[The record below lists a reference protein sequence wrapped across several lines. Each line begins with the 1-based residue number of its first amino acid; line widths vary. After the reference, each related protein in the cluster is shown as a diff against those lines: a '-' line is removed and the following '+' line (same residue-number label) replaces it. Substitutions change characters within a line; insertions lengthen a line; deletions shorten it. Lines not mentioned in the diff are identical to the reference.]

1 MIADP
6 AAVTARILQPDAAFM
21 QARLAWEAEQDR
33 RTADDGRR
41 SLDMEGM
48 QKMGDGWH
56 RTLGESLERMTPGLT
71 VLLLTLA
78 LAVSA
83 TALRFSNYRV
93 DR

>member
-1 MIADP
+1 
-6 AAVTARILQPDAAFM
+6 
-21 QARLAWEAEQDR
+21 
-33 RTADDGRR
+33 
-41 SLDMEGM
+41 MEGM